1 MWGKR
6 AVDSRHDENEPRQPK
21 GRPGAALILL
31 RLLGIGVAYG
41 LTFMF
46 VKSLFPEP
54 FVLLIM
60 QGGGSS
66 EGDLTTL
73 ALVYMGVGLISGL
86 VAAPIFGGALL
97 LRRGRGEDGGS
108 GSRLILSLALAIL
121 TGTISGVLPLLVY
134 AYGILPPGGVLDPL
148 KLVRNSVHSAPGVGL
163 LIAWSIA
170 RDLLPAGL
178 AGLFLSPL
186 IGATLQRLYEAG
198 EPPRQKSYDQYDY

>member
-1 MWGKR
+1 M
-6 AVDSRHDENEPRQPK
+6 
-21 GRPGAALILL
+21 LL
-31 RLLGIGVAYG
+31 RILGVGLAYG
-41 LTFMF
+41 FGFMF

-73 ALVYMGVGLISGL
+73 ALVYMGVGLLAGFL
-86 VAAPIFGGALL
+86 AAPIFGGALL
-97 LRRGRGEDGGS
+97 LRRGSGEDRRS
-108 GSRLILSLALAIL
+108 GSRLILSLAMALL
-121 TGTISGVLPLLVY
+121 TGTISGVLTLLVY

-148 KLVRNSVHSAPGVGL
+148 QLVRNSVHSAPGVGL
-163 LIAWSIA
+163 LIAWTIA

-186 IGATLQRLYEAG
+186 LGGTLQRIYEAG
-198 EPPRQKSYDQYDY
+198 RPPRQKTYDQYDY

>member
-1 MWGKR
+1 MI
-6 AVDSRHDENEPRQPK
+6 V
-21 GRPGAALILL
+21 L

-41 LTFMF
+41 VAFMF

-60 QGGGSS
+60 QGGTSS

-73 ALVYMGVGLISGL
+73 ALVYMAVGLLAGL
-86 VAAPIFGGALL
+86 VAAPIFGGVLL
-97 LRRGRGEDGGS
+97 LRRGPAEDGRS
-108 GSRLILSLALAIL
+108 SSRLVLSLALAML
-121 TGTISGVLPLLVY
+121 VGTISGVLTLLVY

-163 LIAWSIA
+163 LIAWTIA

-186 IGATLQRLYEAG
+186 IGGTLQRLYEAG
-198 EPPRQKSYDQYDY
+198 RPVQQRNYDQYDY

>member
-1 MWGKR
+1 M
-6 AVDSRHDENEPRQPK
+6 
-21 GRPGAALILL
+21 ILL

-41 LTFMF
+41 LAFMF

-60 QGGGSS
+60 QGGQSS

-86 VAAPIFGGALL
+86 IAAPIFGGLL
-97 LRRGRGEDGGS
+97 LFKRGPGEDGGS
-108 GSRLILSLALAIL
+108 GSRLVLSLALAMLI
-121 TGTISGVLPLLVY
+121 GTISGVLTLLVY

-186 IGATLQRLYEAG
+186 IGGVLQRLYEAG
-198 EPPRQKSYDQYDY
+198 EPPRQRSYDQYDF